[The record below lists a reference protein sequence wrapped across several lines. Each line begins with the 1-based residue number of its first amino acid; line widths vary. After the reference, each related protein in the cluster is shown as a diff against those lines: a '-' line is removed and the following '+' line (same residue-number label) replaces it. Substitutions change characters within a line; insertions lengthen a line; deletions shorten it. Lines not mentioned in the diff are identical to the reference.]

1 MKNEKKNKDME
12 YWLAMSERYFD
23 AQATDEEEKELL
35 HFLASNA
42 AKDPAFNEIKAVMGY
57 LHTGR
62 SVARKEKSL
71 NRRTID
77 KAIQWASIAACAAA
91 IAIIGTSI
99 GQHYTESE
107 EIYYAYI
114 DGEEYTDEEFVMQNM
129 LATMNKMSNTSDNI
143 VEEQLGAMLRIK

>member
-12 YWLAMSERYFD
+12 YWLAVSERYFD
-23 AQATDEEEKELL
+23 AQTTDEEEKELL

-57 LHTGR
+57 FYTGR
-62 SVARKEKSL
+62 SVVWKEKSL

-99 GQHYTESE
+99 GQYYTESE

>member
-23 AQATDEEEKELL
+23 AQTTDEEEKELL

-71 NRRTID
+71 NKRTID
-77 KAIQWASIAACAAA
+77 KAIQWASIAAFAAA